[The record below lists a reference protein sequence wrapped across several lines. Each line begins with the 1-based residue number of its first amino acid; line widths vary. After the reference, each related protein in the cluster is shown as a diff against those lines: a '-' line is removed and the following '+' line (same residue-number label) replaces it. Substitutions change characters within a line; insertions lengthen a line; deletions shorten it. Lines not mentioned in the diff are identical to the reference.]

1 MYLVLLV
8 RLIRNELFFYVLVLA
23 QHLIFDHFGFFVKWQ
38 GFCFVSIY
46 PHKISISYVE
56 GYWKSMLRKQEVV
69 QKLWYCTAA
78 GIDKQWKTISSIRLV
93 TANGLMSMQVH
104 APVPGPDQQSQ
115 TKPSNSKYQIP
126 QSPNNLKPQTRLKYN
141 MFFFFFYRAT
151 ALLYDSHTVLQV
163 LRLSCGDNR
172 WQLAELLVSVS
183 AG

>member
-78 GIDKQWKTISSIRLV
+78 GIDKRLKTISSIRLV
-93 TANGLMSMQVH
+93 TANGLALCRCKFMHQYQALINRAKPNH
-104 APVPGPDQQSQ
+104 Q
-115 TKPSNSKYQIP
+115 TQNIRHR
-126 QSPNNLKPQTRLKYN
+126 SPPITSNLKLGWSITCS
-141 MFFFFFYRAT
+141 FFFFTELQLCSTT
-151 ALLYDSHTVLQV
+151 AIPYC
-163 LRLSCGDNR
+163 RFWG
-172 WQLAELLVSVS
+172 
-183 AG
+183 